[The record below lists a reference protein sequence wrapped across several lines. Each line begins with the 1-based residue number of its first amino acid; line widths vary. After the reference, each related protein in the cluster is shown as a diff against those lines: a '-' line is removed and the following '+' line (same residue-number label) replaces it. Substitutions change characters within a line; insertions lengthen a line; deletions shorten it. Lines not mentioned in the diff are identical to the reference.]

1 MERLPSPEQV
11 AAALE
16 RFCGFSPER
25 ARALAT
31 AGLEQIR
38 SPWSIPGLEALAER
52 LLRALKKGERL
63 LLFGDFDTDG
73 VTGSAILFPFLAK
86 HGRHVHRYNP
96 PYREGYGLHVEQ
108 VERFAHQGIQVILTV
123 DSGISSHPAVER
135 ARQLGLEVLIT
146 DHHLL
151 RPDLGPPPT
160 LWVDPPDHLLSG
172 AQLAYLLFLAL
183 RERLKGKTGHDPRGL
198 ALSALGA
205 QMDWVPVDEPETR
218 AWVAGA
224 QAIINSAD
232 CPGEIQ
238 VLREMLGERYTAS
251 EMRSLSSVLNMGKRS
266 HLVDPGSVVEALLPE
281 TPDERRRQIFRFLL
295 QERARAHRAGE
306 SLLAQALEDIRREE
320 GEGLLVYEVQVPD
333 ETLSEVEGP
342 LTSRLVEA
350 TGRPVLVLRPAGPQ
364 INFSGRARGNFSFEP
379 FLSDPEILALTTS
392 MGGHRQAIGGSLRP
406 ENLRP
411 FLEAVHRWKERHPPS
426 SSPPPERPP
435 GRLERLDPDT
445 ACLLGRAIG
454 PFGHRLPPPRF
465 LTTLQVRG
473 GWAFSGPFLV
483 ETDRPLEA
491 GEWEVV
497 FTFDE
502 AGCDGQNIVLRIEEA
517 VRKSPTSNS
526 PGSARFPPAGAP
538 PEGDRP

>member
-1 MERLPSPEQV
+1 MNDAPTPAEI

-16 RFCGFSPER
+16 RFCGFSPEK

-38 SPWSIPGLEALAER
+38 SPWSVPGLEALAER
-52 LLRALKKGERL
+52 LLWALRKGERL

-73 VTGSAILFPFLAK
+73 VSGCAILFPLLAK
-86 HGRHVHRYNP
+86 HGRDVYRYNP
-96 PYREGYGLHVEQ
+96 SYREGYGLHPEQ
-108 VERFAHQGIQVILTV
+108 VERFARRGIAVILTV
-123 DSGISSHPAVER
+123 DSGISSHKAVER

-151 RPDLGPPPT
+151 RQDVGPPPT

-183 RERLKGKTGHDPRGL
+183 RERLEGATGHDPRGL

-218 AWVAGA
+218 AWVAQA
-224 QAIINSAD
+224 QAVINSDD
-232 CPGEIQ
+232 CPRELQ
-238 VLREMLGERYTAS
+238 VLREMLGEKYTTS
-251 EMRSLSSVLNMGKRS
+251 EMRSLSSILNMGKRS
-266 HLVDPGSVVEALLPE
+266 HLVEPGTVVEALLPE

-295 QERARAHRAGE
+295 QERARAYRASE
-306 SLLAQALEDIRREE
+306 ALLAQALEDIRKEE
-320 GEGLLVYEVQVPD
+320 GEGLLVYEVRVPD

-342 LTSRLVEA
+342 LTARLVEA
-350 TGRPVLVLRPAGPQ
+350 TGRPALVLRPAGSQ
-364 INFSGRARGNFSFEP
+364 INFSGRARGDFSFES
-379 FLSDPEILALTTS
+379 FLSDPEILSLTIS
-392 MGGHRQAIGGSLRP
+392 MGGHRQAIGGSLPP
-406 ENLRP
+406 ENRRR
-411 FLEAVHRWKERHPPS
+411 FLEAVQRWKERHPVSVSPS
-426 SSPPPERPP
+426 SFSRPPER
-435 GRLERLDPDT
+435 LECLDPSI
-445 ACLLGRAIG
+445 AYLLGRAIG

-473 GWAFSGPFLV
+473 GWAFSSGHLV
-483 ETDRPLEA
+483 ETDQPLEA

-502 AGCDGQNIVLRIEEA
+502 AGCDGQNIVLRILEA
-517 VRKSPTSNS
+517 R
-526 PGSARFPPAGAP
+526 R
-538 PEGDRP
+538 R